1 MAYYKGREVSVAS
14 HIPVEYKVLINHK
27 DGTPETVNLL
37 ELVMSKREIVSFVK
51 GEMDRIKSE
60 EEKVKKEEGSRE
72 HKLAEE
78 AKRVKKVQDTQ
89 TAKEADVV
97 ETEATPVAKTTFN
110 PFAPKVVEKK

>member
-60 EEKVKKEEGSRE
+60 EEKVRKEEESKE
-72 HKLAEE
+72 VKL
-78 AKRVKKVQDTQ
+78 
-89 TAKEADVV
+89 AKEARKVKETQDAEAAKEAEVV
-97 ETEATPVAKTTFN
+97 KTTDVPPRGLN
-110 PFAPKVVEKK
+110 PFAPRVVEKK